1 MHIHNKEYYLANI
14 KVALGSYAAEMLKF
28 RTTTSGVG
36 EDMLQAAFWAYNMVW
51 CWGMG
56 SSGMKGN
63 FKELSKNFSSFSA
76 WPQMSFISEKTKERL
91 DDDVQSILS
100 QCLQEVEDL
109 LKKESALLDRFA
121 GELIAKEE
129 LDYDQI
135 ETIFKECGKERTRK

>member
-1 MHIHNKEYYLANI
+1 
-14 KVALGSYAAEMLKF
+14 
-28 RTTTSGVG
+28 
-36 EDMLQAAFWAYNMVW
+36 
-51 CWGMG
+51 
-56 SSGMKGN
+56 
-63 FKELSKNFSSFSA
+63 
-76 WPQMSFISEKTKERL
+76 
-91 DDDVQSILS
+91 VQSILS